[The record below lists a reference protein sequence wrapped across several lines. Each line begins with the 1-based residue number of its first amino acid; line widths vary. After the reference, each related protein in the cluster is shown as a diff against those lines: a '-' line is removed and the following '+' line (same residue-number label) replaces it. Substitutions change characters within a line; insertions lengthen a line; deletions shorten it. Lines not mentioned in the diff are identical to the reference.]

1 MSAHTPGP
9 WELLPLDRDKK
20 YYGTLV
26 KIGNDQLEIWTPGN
40 FGTLRP
46 SAREI
51 ANGWEDGYPYD
62 HMESEECLANAR
74 LIAAAPDLFREAK
87 FVFDRD
93 LTIVGNE
100 VHIRFDSHADAC
112 TAVAGNRAALK
123 KAEGGE

>member
-74 LIAAAPDLFREAK
+74 LIAAAPDLLEACVESLNALVDYIARIEK
-87 FVFDRD
+87 TGGSLNYGHHVMRK
-93 LTIVGNE
+93 
-100 VHIRFDSHADAC
+100 C
-112 TAVAGNRAALK
+112 YAAIK
-123 KAEGGE
+123 KADGGE